1 MSKRKKPYVTFI
13 ARNGSSVSS
22 PVFGILYK
30 GKPCCAV
37 KVRAYDLAPK
47 DYIVSV
53 WEDSQNGD
61 YDWLTMA
68 ENSYHTDQEELE
80 ARRCYG
86 SGRIGIFVIS

>member
-53 WEDSQNGD
+53 WEDSQ
-61 YDWLTMA
+61 DWLTVA
-68 ENSYHTDQEELE
+68 ENSYHTDQEELA
-80 ARRCYG
+80 ARRRYG